1 MQSLQPSSRLFS
13 ILFFLGCSLAL
24 TAQAYHPFP
33 NKGTWYFERYGDM
46 GQPIP
51 GYEVFT
57 TLGDTTLAGHTYK
70 KLFLNATYYGAL
82 RDSAKQVYY
91 RAVDDTLEH
100 LLYDFNKITGDT
112 IIAPYPME
120 GNGSSCDTILINYED
135 TLLTEDGPRRR
146 LNLFGCNFTD
156 WIEGIGNTWWLT
168 SPAYLGS
175 VSGGTFLT
183 CSFDSSQLVY
193 ALEGHQCTSS
203 TNESVYASDI
213 LLFPN
218 PTSGPLTVAAPYN
231 QLLSVR
237 IFDIAGKE
245 MLHFPRASSDLD
257 ISSLPDGVY
266 CLLVQS
272 KSHRKIF
279 KVVKLS
285 NK

>member
-1 MQSLQPSSRLFS
+1 MQSIQPNSRLFF
-13 ILFFLGCSLAL
+13 IIFIFGCSLTL
-24 TAQAYHPFP
+24 FGQSYHPFP
-33 NKGTWYFERYGDM
+33 NKGTWYFGRYGDM
-46 GQPIP
+46 GQPLP
-51 GYEVFT
+51 GYDIFT

-70 KLFLNATYYGAL
+70 KLFLNSTYYGAL
-82 RDSAKQVYY
+82 RDSVKQVYY
-91 RAVDDTLEH
+91 RAVEDTLEH

-120 GNGSSCDTILINYED
+120 GNGSSCDTILIYYED
-135 TLLTEDGPRRR
+135 TLLTTDGPRRR
-146 LNLFGCNFTD
+146 LNLFRCNYTD

-193 ALEGHQCTSS
+193 APEGHPCASS
-203 TNESVYASDI
+203 TNEGINASDI
-213 LLFPN
+213 MLFPN
-218 PTSGPLTVAAPYN
+218 PTSGPLTVATPYN
-231 QLLSVR
+231 QLLTIR

-245 MLHFPRASSDLD
+245 MLHFPAVSTNLD

-266 CLLVQS
+266 WLLIQTKFQKKV
-272 KSHRKIF
+272 F